1 MSEPKSRARTIERVS
16 PDILNW
22 HLQDERIGSRG
33 DAYAVLQGK
42 RSVLIDPLPLT
53 DTALAELGA
62 VEAICLTG
70 SCHQR
75 SAWRYRT
82 RFGVKVHAPEGAEGL
97 DETPDA
103 WYVAGG
109 LLPGGLEAVHA
120 PGPTE
125 VHFALHLPR
134 GDGVL
139 FCADVLVRDGDRLH
153 FVPDEYQD
161 APAVTRDTARR
172 FLDLRFGVLCCSHG
186 GALTRDP
193 HAAIKRLLEEEG
205 RPKGGRKGR

>member
-22 HLQDERIGSRG
+22 HLQDDRIGSRG
-33 DAYAVLQGK
+33 DAYAVVQGK
-42 RSVLIDPLPLT
+42 RCVLIDPLPLAE
-53 DTALAELGA
+53 TALAELGT

-75 SAWRYRT
+75 SAWRYRKQ
-82 RFGVKVHAPEGAEGL
+82 FGVKVYAPERAEGL
-97 DETPDA
+97 EEAPDA
-103 WYVAGG
+103 WYVAGDQ
-109 LLPGGLEAVHA
+109 LPGGLEAVHA

-125 VHFALHLPR
+125 VHFALHLSR
-134 GDGVL
+134 GDGAL
-139 FCADVLVRDGDRLH
+139 FCADVLVRDGERLR

-161 APAVTRDTARR
+161 APKRTRDTARR

-186 GALTRDP
+186 GPLSRDP
-193 HAAIKRLLEEEG
+193 HGAIKKLLQEESK
-205 RPKGGRKGR
+205 PKGSRKGK